1 MLGLRRPARQG
12 DRFLPGRGREG
23 WRGHR
28 PCVDRLAFQTG
39 SRGSPRKDHGGSADA
54 AAARYA
60 HGREKDELWRFRG
73 PARHR
78 RHALREE
85 DMTASFSWYELMT
98 TDTDAAIDFYA
109 DVVGWTAADHP
120 NSAGGV
126 RYPVLSAG
134 ESGVGGVLQLDEAM
148 KQAGV
153 KPMWVGY
160 VGVADTD
167 DVARRIK
174 EAGGAIHVPPMDIPS
189 VGRFTMASDPAGA
202 PFYAMTPLPRDDIA
216 HPGLDTPGH
225 VSWRELYSS
234 TGEKAAF
241 DFYSGLFGWQTMMEM
256 PMGPMGTYR
265 IFGDGTTQWG
275 GGMNNAA
282 ALRG

>member
-1 MLGLRRPARQG
+1 M
-12 DRFLPGRGREG
+12 
-23 WRGHR
+23 
-28 PCVDRLAFQTG
+28 
-39 SRGSPRKDHGGSADA
+39 AD
-54 AAARYA
+54 
-60 HGREKDELWRFRG
+60 
-73 PARHR
+73 
-78 RHALREE
+78 
-85 DMTASFSWYELMT
+85 SFIWYELMT
-98 TDTDAAIDFYA
+98 TDTDAAIHFYG

-120 NSAGGV
+120 GSAGGV

-134 ESGVGGVLQLDEAM
+134 ESGVGGILQLDEAM

-174 EAGGAIHVPPMDIPS
+174 EAGGTIHVPPTDIPN
-189 VGRFTMASDPAGA
+189 VGRFAMASDPAGA
-202 PFYAMTPLPRDDIA
+202 PFYAMTPLPRDDTA
-216 HPGLDTPGH
+216 HPGPDTPGH

-234 TGEKAAF
+234 TGERAAF

-256 PMGPMGTYR
+256 PMGAMGTYR

-275 GGMNNAA
+275 GIMDKPDHVPTSRWSFYVTVDSVEAA
-282 ALRG
+282 AERVKAGGGQVVMGPMEVPDGSWVIQGVDPQGAIFALRSVQR